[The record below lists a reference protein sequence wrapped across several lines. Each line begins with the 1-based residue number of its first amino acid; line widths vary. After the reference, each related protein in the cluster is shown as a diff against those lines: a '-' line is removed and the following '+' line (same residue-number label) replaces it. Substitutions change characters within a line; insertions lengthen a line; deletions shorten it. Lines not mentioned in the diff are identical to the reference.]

1 MNINELIEAR
11 AEVKTS
17 LEDVTKQT
25 KILQAAK
32 EDLDYQ
38 LIQRLEEQGLARTAT
53 DQASVSINTSIVPD
67 VVDWDALYEFIFA
80 TKDITLLQRRVSST
94 TYKELLKLGDNAPGL
109 QPREGKRINFRTL
122 YKTETNQE
130 EKKNDE

>member
-53 DQASVSINTSIVPD
+53 DKASVSINTSIVPD
-67 VVDWDALYEFIFA
+67 VVDWDALYA
-80 TKDITLLQRRVSST
+80 HITFTEDFSLLQRRVSST
-94 TYKELLKLGDNAPGL
+94 AYKELLKLGEDIPGL
-109 QPREGKRINFRTL
+109 QPREVKRINFRTL
-122 YKTETNQE
+122 
-130 EKKNDE
+130 

>member
-11 AEVKTS
+11 AEVKAS
-17 LEDVTKQT
+17 MEDVTKQT

-94 TYKELLKLGDNAPGL
+94 TYKELLKLGDDVPGL
-109 QPREGKRINFRTL
+109 QPREVKRINFRTL